1 MMQNPILEALS
12 AAGVSVW
19 LDDLSRDR
27 LRSGSLQQLI
37 EHRLGGLGSAVLES
51 VAISGTSP
59 LWLGYA
65 VIRVMPRLGT
75 LTELLT
81 SAAIDAASIDS
92 TARHLLDGTPP
103 QSDRQDASTLAA
115 QRRSA
120 APT

>member
-59 LWLGYA
+59 LWLGYT

-81 SAAIDAASIDS
+81 SAAIGAASIDS